1 MAGSPPLC
9 AGGCT
14 PLTSFLLAP
23 TLQGVGGD
31 NKMSPSSLGIPSC
44 VQDPGVAWVKAPKLQ
59 RRPSPQGTLSLTPE
73 DSEELLAD
81 LSPGGDKPQG
91 LGEPR
96 VLGLKSRGPFSWGGF
111 ERSLPSQGPERW
123 GLVATHASSPDCPVR
138 DRVRRA
144 METSRK
150 LALATHSQEHQ
161 QVS

>member
-1 MAGSPPLC
+1 MYK
-9 AGGCT
+9 T
-14 PLTSFLLAP
+14 
-23 TLQGVGGD
+23 QVW
-31 NKMSPSSLGIPSC
+31 LG
-44 VQDPGVAWVKAPKLQ
+44 VKAPMIQ

-73 DSEELLAD
+73 EPEELLAD
-81 LSPGGDKPQG
+81 VSPGGDKPQG

-111 ERSLPSQGPERW
+111 ERFLPSQGPERW